1 MQVKLVKNKV
11 MDRLE
16 RKMEHKKE
24 VKLNKNPISFVKIEE
39 VIVIKTA
46 ISDGTEKSP
55 YTAVTQYWTKF
66 GKLISQV
73 KDFSESSL
81 NNVHV
86 SNRKR

>member
-16 RKMEHKKE
+16 RKMEHKEE

-46 ISDGTEKSP
+46 
-55 YTAVTQYWTKF
+55 
-66 GKLISQV
+66 
-73 KDFSESSL
+73 
-81 NNVHV
+81 
-86 SNRKR
+86 